1 MVAESLLDKLI
12 NNRQVTT
19 NGASHRPNKRTRGG
33 ATDNK
38 QALHQ
43 EDMDQPG
50 PGEFRDAGPGEL
62 RDHSHGQALEL
73 CRRLQSDLAGLEQD
87 IASQASL
94 PDTEPGTD

>member
-1 MVAESLLDKLI
+1 
-12 NNRQVTT
+12 
-19 NGASHRPNKRTRGG
+19 
-33 ATDNK
+33 
-38 QALHQ
+38 
-43 EDMDQPG
+43 MDQPG